1 MCFSFRRGA
10 RLRFGRRR
18 GAWGFTVGKGRV
30 SSTLLP
36 FDGGVLANLKQRIR
50 PENVTKMSGE
60 A

>member
-1 MCFSFRRGA
+1 M
-10 RLRFGRRR
+10 
-18 GAWGFTVGKGRV
+18 GKGRV